1 MANIPALPRF
11 TGFDTRMVTII
22 TEKNTIPFASN
33 IARRNV
39 QFTVVKSSLA
49 RDRKM
54 RDGRA
59 KVPTNV
65 PIPLDSVCDTTLRR
79 PAMYLKIIKKIN
91 CKTTYFQNI
100 CYLKYGFDLTQH
112 NKGFKYKL

>member
-79 PAMYLKIIKKIN
+79 PAMYLKIIKKKIVKQLTS
-91 CKTTYFQNI
+91 KTSVILNMV
-100 CYLKYGFDLTQH
+100 LT
-112 NKGFKYKL
+112 